1 MGGKKNEFGEVL
13 KLCPSEEKHVEKK
26 KKKKLF
32 NGASLVRIYVCACA
46 HACVFM
52 SEELSISLSWCLRGG
67 QRPLS
72 VSAVHLA
79 RDWHIVVIYCIHQPS
94 WLWSCGGFSC
104 LHLPPRSRRFG
115 ITDVTS
121 PPVFYRV

>member
-13 KLCPSEEKHVEKK
+13 KLCLSEEKHVEKK
-26 KKKKLF
+26 RKKAIGWSKFSKDLCVY
-32 NGASLVRIYVCACA
+32 LCACV
-46 HACVFM
+46 CVH
-52 SEELSISLSWCLRGG
+52 ERGTVHK
-67 QRPLS
+67 S
-72 VSAVHLA
+72 VLVPTWRFSAVHLA

-94 WLWSCGGFSC
+94 WPWSCGGFSC

-121 PPVFYRV
+121 HPVLYRV